1 MSAAGVRRQMVE
13 RQLSEQ
19 PLSDNRVLQ
28 PLPEMPNN
36 YGEPTAFVVI
46 RRTGLPL
53 AAPNWFAKI
62 GSEHR
67 PAPVAFLLRRR
78 LALAFTA
85 VPHRLFNHRCAK
97 GRRVDFEQRIFR
109 PLKDLPIEFIGSL
122 HSRSGRSG

>member
-1 MSAAGVRRQMVE
+1 MVE

-36 YGEPTAFVVI
+36 YGEATAFIVI
-46 RRTGLPL
+46 RRTDLPL

-62 GSEHR
+62 GSGRR

-78 LALAFTA
+78 LALALTA

>member
-1 MSAAGVRRQMVE
+1 
-13 RQLSEQ
+13 
-19 PLSDNRVLQ
+19 
-28 PLPEMPNN
+28 MPNN
-36 YGEPTAFVVI
+36 YGEPPAFMVI

-62 GSEHR
+62 GSERR

-97 GRRVDFEQRIFR
+97 GWRVDFEQRIFR
-109 PLKDLPIEFIGSL
+109 PLRDLPIKFVGSL
-122 HSRSGRSG
+122 HRRSGCSAPAAPHFWK